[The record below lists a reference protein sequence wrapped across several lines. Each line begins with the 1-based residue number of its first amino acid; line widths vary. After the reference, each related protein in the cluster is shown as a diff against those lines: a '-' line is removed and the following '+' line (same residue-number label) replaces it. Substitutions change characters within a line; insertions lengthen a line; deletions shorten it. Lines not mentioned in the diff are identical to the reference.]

1 MASVGQSPEL
11 QSLVALVKTM
21 TNAQLKEILRREG
34 LAVSGVKA
42 SLQLRIIEFIE
53 RLNQGGQIER
63 YDSLKRAVYATAHR
77 SMPQPSTP
85 QSLPSHQYQHSST
98 NQPLSTQHRP
108 SSLGAPVIS
117 HGLTS
122 GRLNFKESPFY
133 TVFQQLTPVVECKV
147 REQTRDSV
155 ELRVILN
162 QDVASRLQADPNLR
176 VMVYCAADTGL
187 NQYTKS
193 DIAFPHQVELKANLD
208 EVKANLRGLKN
219 KPGTTRPADVTD
231 YIRKKPGYP
240 NHIVMT
246 YALTTKRFFVL
257 VSLVQR
263 HPVEELV
270 AELKMRKIIT
280 KDQVLREMKSR
291 ADDTDIVTT
300 SSVMSLKCPLSTL
313 RIAVPC
319 RSVIC
324 THNQCFDAYSFL
336 QLQEQAPTWSCPV
349 CSKATSFE
357 SLQID
362 QYVDDILRSTSPDV
376 EQVFMEPDGRW
387 SNPKVDGVSEAG
399 GVTPESDDDDLIE
412 IKELGNTPV
421 KQESLPAASLSLQRT
436 PAQSREPSSTSSVA
450 RLSTKKRPAAQVIDL
465 TGSDDDDD
473 DDSPVR
479 SSKRPALN
487 LLNRLPRQEFQSSYN
502 TTLANGRAAPCAG
515 HLPKGQ
521 QRKLIVMS
529 FDAPASAYG
538 VSEPQARTL
547 SASCLDFLLI
557 ELVPMA
563 ERLAKELAAD
573 DKTPDDDE
581 IRETTFFRL
590 ESLGYRVGQGLAE
603 RFSRDRPRFSDN
615 LDVIKFLCKDLWTI
629 LFKKQVDNLK
639 TNHRGVYVLTDN
651 SFRPFARMSMSVRN
665 EAVSMAQAY
674 LWFPCGVIRGA
685 LSNLGIDTTVQAET
699 GELPGAT
706 FQIKTVQPKS

>member
-1 MASVGQSPEL
+1 MASVGQSSEL
-11 QSLVALVKTM
+11 QSVVALVKTM
-21 TNAQLKEILRREG
+21 TNAQLKEILRSEG

-42 SLQLRIIEFIE
+42 SLQLRIIDFIE

-63 YDSLKRAVYATAHR
+63 YDNLKRAVYATAHR

-85 QSLPSHQYQHSST
+85 QSLPSHQYQSPPA
-98 NQPLSTQHRP
+98 NQALSTQHRP
-108 SSLGAPVIS
+108 SPLSTPMTS

-122 GRLNFKESPFY
+122 GILPMPIFMSLNSGAHSHLLLGRLNFKESPFY
-133 TVFQQLTPVVECKV
+133 TIFQQLTPVVECKV

-155 ELRVILN
+155 ELRVVLN

-246 YALTTKRFFVL
+246 YALTTKASRFFVL

-270 AELKMRKIIT
+270 AELKMRKTIS

-291 ADDTDIVTT
+291 ADDTDIVAT

-376 EQVFMEPDGRW
+376 EQVVMEPDGRW
-387 SNPKVDGVSEAG
+387 SNPKVDDDSEAG

-450 RLSTKKRPAAQVIDL
+450 RLSTNKRPAAQVIDL
-465 TGSDDDDD
+465 TGSDDDNDD
-473 DDSPVR
+473 NSPVR
-479 SSKRPALN
+479 PPKRPALN
-487 LLNRLPRQEFQSSYN
+487 LLNRPLPRQEFQSSYN
-502 TTLANGRAAPCAG
+502 IALANGKAAPRAG
-515 HLPKGQ
+515 Q
-521 QRKLIVMS
+521 TS
-529 FDAPASAYG
+529 
-538 VSEPQARTL
+538 SESPTQT
-547 SASCLDFLLI
+547 S
-557 ELVPMA
+557 
-563 ERLAKELAAD
+563 
-573 DKTPDDDE
+573 
-581 IRETTFFRL
+581 
-590 ESLGYRVGQGLAE
+590 GYNA
-603 RFSRDRPRFSDN
+603 
-615 LDVIKFLCKDLWTI
+615 
-629 LFKKQVDNLK
+629 
-639 TNHRGVYVLTDN
+639 
-651 SFRPFARMSMSVRN
+651 
-665 EAVSMAQAY
+665 
-674 LWFPCGVIRGA
+674 
-685 LSNLGIDTTVQAET
+685 
-699 GELPGAT
+699 
-706 FQIKTVQPKS
+706 

>member
-1 MASVGQSPEL
+1 MASVGQSSEL
-11 QSLVALVKTM
+11 QSVVALVKTM
-21 TNAQLKEILRREG
+21 TNAQLKEILRSEG

-42 SLQLRIIEFIE
+42 SLQFRIIEFIE

-63 YDSLKRAVYATAHR
+63 YDNLKRAVYATTHR

-85 QSLPSHQYQHSST
+85 QSLPSHQYHSSSA
-98 NQPLSTQHRP
+98 NQPLSTQQRP
-108 SSLGAPVIS
+108 SPLSAPMTS

-155 ELRVILN
+155 ELRVVLN

-270 AELKMRKIIT
+270 AELKMRKTIS

-291 ADDTDIVTT
+291 ADDTDIVAT

-362 QYVDDILRSTSPDV
+362 QYVDDILRSTSTDV
-376 EQVFMEPDGRW
+376 EQVVVEPDGRW
-387 SNPKVDGVSEAG
+387 SNPRVVDASEAG

-450 RLSTKKRPAAQVIDL
+450 RLSTNKRPAAQVIDL
-465 TGSDDDDD
+465 TGSDDDNDD
-473 DDSPVR
+473 GSPVR
-479 SSKRPALN
+479 PPKRPALN
-487 LLNRLPRQEFQSSYN
+487 LLNRSLPRQEFQSSYN
-502 TTLANGRAAPCAG
+502 TALANGKAVPRA
-515 HLPKGQ
+515 GQ
-521 QRKLIVMS
+521 TSSDSTVMS
-529 FDAPASAYG
+529 FDTPAPD
-538 VSEPQARTL
+538 EPQARAL

-563 ERLAKELAAD
+563 ERLAKELSAD
-573 DKTPDDDE
+573 DKIPDDDE

-651 SFRPFARMSMSVRN
+651 SFRPFARMSMSVRS

-685 LSNLGIDTTVQAET
+685 LSNLGINTTVQAET

>member
-1 MASVGQSPEL
+1 MASVGQSSEL
-11 QSLVALVKTM
+11 QSVVALVKTM
-21 TNAQLKEILRREG
+21 TNAQLKEILRSEG

-42 SLQLRIIEFIE
+42 SLQFRIIEFIE

-63 YDSLKRAVYATAHR
+63 YDNLKRAVYATTHR

-85 QSLPSHQYQHSST
+85 QSLPSHQYHSSA
-98 NQPLSTQHRP
+98 NQPLSTQQRP
-108 SSLGAPVIS
+108 SPLSAPMTS

-122 GRLNFKESPFY
+122 GILTMPISMSLHLGANSHFLLGRLNFKESPFY

-155 ELRVILN
+155 ELRVVLN
-162 QDVASRLQADPNLR
+162 QDMASRLQADPNLR

-219 KPGTTRPADVTD
+219 KPGTTRPAD
-231 YIRKKPGYP
+231 
-240 NHIVMT
+240 
-246 YALTTKRFFVL
+246 RFFVL

-270 AELKMRKIIT
+270 AELKMRKTIS

-291 ADDTDIVTT
+291 ADDTDIVAT

-362 QYVDDILRSTSPDV
+362 QYVDDILRSTSTDV
-376 EQVFMEPDGRW
+376 EQVVVEPDGRW
-387 SNPKVDGVSEAG
+387 SNPRVVDASEAG

-450 RLSTKKRPAAQVIDL
+450 RLSTNKRPATQVIDL
-465 TGSDDDDD
+465 TGSDDDNDD
-473 DDSPVR
+473 GSPVR
-479 SSKRPALN
+479 PPKRPALN
-487 LLNRLPRQEFQSSYN
+487 LLNRSLPRQEFQSSYN
-502 TTLANGRAAPCAG
+502 TALANGKAVPRA
-515 HLPKGQ
+515 GQ
-521 QRKLIVMS
+521 TS
-529 FDAPASAYG
+529 
-538 VSEPQARTL
+538 SE
-547 SASCLDFLLI
+547 SASQ
-557 ELVPMA
+557 
-563 ERLAKELAAD
+563 
-573 DKTPDDDE
+573 
-581 IRETTFFRL
+581 TT
-590 ESLGYRVGQGLAE
+590 GYNA
-603 RFSRDRPRFSDN
+603 
-615 LDVIKFLCKDLWTI
+615 
-629 LFKKQVDNLK
+629 
-639 TNHRGVYVLTDN
+639 
-651 SFRPFARMSMSVRN
+651 
-665 EAVSMAQAY
+665 
-674 LWFPCGVIRGA
+674 
-685 LSNLGIDTTVQAET
+685 
-699 GELPGAT
+699 
-706 FQIKTVQPKS
+706 

>member
-1 MASVGQSPEL
+1 MASVGQSSEL
-11 QSLVALVKTM
+11 QSVVALVKTM
-21 TNAQLKEILRREG
+21 TNAQLKEILRSEG

-42 SLQLRIIEFIE
+42 SLQFRIIEFIE

-63 YDSLKRAVYATAHR
+63 YDNLKRAVYATTHR

-85 QSLPSHQYQHSST
+85 QSLPSHQYHSSA
-98 NQPLSTQHRP
+98 NQPLSTQQRP
-108 SSLGAPVIS
+108 SPLSAPMTS

-155 ELRVILN
+155 ELRVVLN
-162 QDVASRLQADPNLR
+162 QDMASRLQADPNLR

-270 AELKMRKIIT
+270 AELKMRKTIS

-291 ADDTDIVTT
+291 ADDTDIVAT

-362 QYVDDILRSTSPDV
+362 QYVDDILRSTSTDV
-376 EQVFMEPDGRW
+376 EQVVVEPDGRW
-387 SNPKVDGVSEAG
+387 SNPRVVDASEAG

-450 RLSTKKRPAAQVIDL
+450 RLSTNKRPATQVIDL
-465 TGSDDDDD
+465 TGSDDDNDD
-473 DDSPVR
+473 GSPVR
-479 SSKRPALN
+479 PPKRPALN
-487 LLNRLPRQEFQSSYN
+487 LLNRSLPRQEFQSSYN
-502 TTLANGRAAPCAG
+502 TALANGKAVPRA
-515 HLPKGQ
+515 GQ
-521 QRKLIVMS
+521 TS
-529 FDAPASAYG
+529 
-538 VSEPQARTL
+538 SE
-547 SASCLDFLLI
+547 SASQ
-557 ELVPMA
+557 
-563 ERLAKELAAD
+563 
-573 DKTPDDDE
+573 
-581 IRETTFFRL
+581 TT
-590 ESLGYRVGQGLAE
+590 GYNA
-603 RFSRDRPRFSDN
+603 
-615 LDVIKFLCKDLWTI
+615 
-629 LFKKQVDNLK
+629 
-639 TNHRGVYVLTDN
+639 
-651 SFRPFARMSMSVRN
+651 
-665 EAVSMAQAY
+665 
-674 LWFPCGVIRGA
+674 
-685 LSNLGIDTTVQAET
+685 
-699 GELPGAT
+699 
-706 FQIKTVQPKS
+706 

>member
-1 MASVGQSPEL
+1 MASVCQSSEL
-11 QSLVALVKTM
+11 QSVVALVKTM
-21 TNAQLKEILRREG
+21 TNAQLKEILRSEG

-42 SLQLRIIEFIE
+42 SLQLRIIDFIE

-63 YDSLKRAVYATAHR
+63 YDNLKRAVYATAHR

-85 QSLPSHQYQHSST
+85 QSLPSHQYQSSSA
-98 NQPLSTQHRP
+98 NQPLPTQHRP
-108 SSLGAPVIS
+108 SPLSAPMTS

-122 GRLNFKESPFY
+122 GQLNFKESPFY
-133 TVFQQLTPVVECKV
+133 TVIQQLTPVVECKV

-162 QDVASRLQADPNLR
+162 QDVASRLHADPNLR
-176 VMVYCAADTGL
+176 IMVYCAADTGL

-257 VSLVQR
+257 GSLVQR

-270 AELKMRKIIT
+270 AELKMRKIIS

-291 ADDTDIVTT
+291 ANDTDIVAT

-376 EQVFMEPDGRW
+376 EQVVMEPDGRW
-387 SNPKVDGVSEAG
+387 SNPKVGDVSEAG

-421 KQESLPAASLSLQRT
+421 KQESLPAASLSLQQT
-436 PAQSREPSSTSSVA
+436 PAQSREPSSTSSVT
-450 RLSTKKRPAAQVIDL
+450 RLSTNKRPAAQVIDL
-465 TGSDDDDD
+465 TGSDDDNDD
-473 DDSPVR
+473 GSPVR
-479 SSKRPALN
+479 PLKRPALS
-487 LLNRLPRQEFQSSYN
+487 LLNRSLPRQEFQSSYN
-502 TTLANGRAAPCAG
+502 TALANGRTAPRAG
-515 HLPKGQ
+515 QTSSESPT
-521 QRKLIVMS
+521 QRS
-529 FDAPASAYG
+529 
-538 VSEPQARTL
+538 
-547 SASCLDFLLI
+547 
-557 ELVPMA
+557 
-563 ERLAKELAAD
+563 
-573 DKTPDDDE
+573 
-581 IRETTFFRL
+581 
-590 ESLGYRVGQGLAE
+590 GYNA
-603 RFSRDRPRFSDN
+603 
-615 LDVIKFLCKDLWTI
+615 
-629 LFKKQVDNLK
+629 
-639 TNHRGVYVLTDN
+639 
-651 SFRPFARMSMSVRN
+651 
-665 EAVSMAQAY
+665 
-674 LWFPCGVIRGA
+674 
-685 LSNLGIDTTVQAET
+685 
-699 GELPGAT
+699 
-706 FQIKTVQPKS
+706 

>member
-1 MASVGQSPEL
+1 MASVGQSSEL
-11 QSLVALVKTM
+11 QSVIALVKTM
-21 TNAQLKEILRREG
+21 TNAQLKDILRSEG

-42 SLQLRIIEFIE
+42 SLQIRIINFIE
-53 RLNQGGQIER
+53 RLNQGGDLER
-63 YDSLKRAVYATAHR
+63 YDHLRRVVYATAHR
-77 SMPQPSTP
+77 SIP
-85 QSLPSHQYQHSST
+85 QSLSSHQYRSPSANHSMPTQH
-98 NQPLSTQHRP
+98 QPLPLS
-108 SSLGAPVIS
+108 APMTS

-122 GRLNFKESPFY
+122 GILPMPISMPFNSGSNSHLFLGRLIFKESPFY
-133 TVFQQLTPVVECKV
+133 TVLQQLTSTVECKV

-155 ELRVILN
+155 ELRVVLN
-162 QDVASRLQADPNLR
+162 QDVTSRLQADPNLR

-219 KPGTTRPADVTD
+219 KPGTTRPADVTE

-246 YALTTKRFFVL
+246 YALTTKASTEPCLTYLSCKFLVL
-257 VSLVQR
+257 VNLVQR

-270 AELKMRKIIT
+270 AELKLRKIIS
-280 KDQVLREMKSR
+280 KEQVLREMKSR
-291 ADDTDIVTT
+291 ADDTDIVAT

-313 RIAVPC
+313 RITVPC
-319 RSVIC
+319 RSLLC

-362 QYVDDILRSTSPDV
+362 QYVDDILHSTSPDI
-376 EQVFMEPDGRW
+376 EQVVVEPDGRW
-387 SNPKVDGVSEAG
+387 SNPKADSTSEAG

-412 IKELGNTPV
+412 IKELGNTPI
-421 KQESLPAASLSLQRT
+421 KQESLPATSLSLQRT
-436 PAQSREPSSTSSVA
+436 PIQSREPSSTSSAA
-450 RLSTKKRPAAQVIDL
+450 RLSTNKRPASQ
-465 TGSDDDDD
+465 
-473 DDSPVR
+473 
-479 SSKRPALN
+479 
-487 LLNRLPRQEFQSSYN
+487 
-502 TTLANGRAAPCAG
+502 
-515 HLPKGQ
+515 
-521 QRKLIVMS
+521 IVMS
-529 FDAPASAYG
+529 IEAPVSVSG
-538 VSEPQARTL
+538 VSESQGRVL
-547 SASCLDFLLI
+547 SASCLDFLLV

-563 ERLAKELAAD
+563 ERLAKELSTED
-573 DKTPDDDE
+573 TNPDDE
-581 IRETTFFRL
+581 EVREATFFRL

-603 RFSRDRPRFSDN
+603 RFSRDRPRFTDN

-629 LFKKQVDNLK
+629 LFKKQIDNLK

-651 SFRPFARMSMSVRN
+651 SFRPFARMSMSVRS

-685 LSNLGIDTTVQAET
+685 LSNLGINTTVQAET

>member
-1 MASVGQSPEL
+1 MASVGQSSEL
-11 QSLVALVKTM
+11 QSVVALVKTM
-21 TNAQLKEILRREG
+21 TNAQLKEILRSEG

-42 SLQLRIIEFIE
+42 SLQFRIIEFIE

-63 YDSLKRAVYATAHR
+63 YDNLKRAVYATTHR

-85 QSLPSHQYQHSST
+85 QSLPSHQYHSSA
-98 NQPLSTQHRP
+98 NQPLSTQQRP
-108 SSLGAPVIS
+108 SPLSAPMTS

-122 GRLNFKESPFY
+122 GILTMPISMSLHLGANSHFLLGRLNFKESPFY

-155 ELRVILN
+155 ELRVVLN
-162 QDVASRLQADPNLR
+162 QDMASRLQADPNLR

-246 YALTTKRFFVL
+246 YALTTKASRFFVL

-270 AELKMRKIIT
+270 AELKMRKTIS

-291 ADDTDIVTT
+291 ADDTDIVAT

-362 QYVDDILRSTSPDV
+362 QYVDDILRSTSTDV
-376 EQVFMEPDGRW
+376 EQVVVEPDGRW
-387 SNPKVDGVSEAG
+387 SNPRVVDASEAG

-450 RLSTKKRPAAQVIDL
+450 RLSTNKRPATQVIDL
-465 TGSDDDDD
+465 TGSDDDNDD
-473 DDSPVR
+473 GSPVR
-479 SSKRPALN
+479 PPKRPALN
-487 LLNRLPRQEFQSSYN
+487 LLNRSLPRQEFQSSYN
-502 TTLANGRAAPCAG
+502 TALANGKAVPRA
-515 HLPKGQ
+515 GQ
-521 QRKLIVMS
+521 TS
-529 FDAPASAYG
+529 
-538 VSEPQARTL
+538 SE
-547 SASCLDFLLI
+547 SASQ
-557 ELVPMA
+557 
-563 ERLAKELAAD
+563 
-573 DKTPDDDE
+573 
-581 IRETTFFRL
+581 TT
-590 ESLGYRVGQGLAE
+590 GYNA
-603 RFSRDRPRFSDN
+603 
-615 LDVIKFLCKDLWTI
+615 
-629 LFKKQVDNLK
+629 
-639 TNHRGVYVLTDN
+639 
-651 SFRPFARMSMSVRN
+651 
-665 EAVSMAQAY
+665 
-674 LWFPCGVIRGA
+674 
-685 LSNLGIDTTVQAET
+685 
-699 GELPGAT
+699 
-706 FQIKTVQPKS
+706 